1 MSSTGL
7 ETHMLRLVE
16 LARSASLKQIVSIVL
31 TALLVASF
39 LKRDKKKNVANIP
52 IHNASW
58 LEPALVS
65 KSRFVTGAR
74 SIISSGYEKVP

>member
-1 MSSTGL
+1 MSSAGV

-16 LARSASLKQIVSIVL
+16 FARSASLKQIVSAVL
-31 TALLVASF
+31 ITLLVASF
-39 LKRDKKKNVANIP
+39 FRRDKKKNVANIP
-52 IHNASW
+52 IHNASR

-74 SIISSGYEKVP
+74 SIISGGYEKVS